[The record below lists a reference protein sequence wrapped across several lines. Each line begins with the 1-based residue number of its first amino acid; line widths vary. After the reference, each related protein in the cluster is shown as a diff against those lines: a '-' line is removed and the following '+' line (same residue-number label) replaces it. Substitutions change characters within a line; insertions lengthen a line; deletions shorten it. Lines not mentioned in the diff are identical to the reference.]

1 MVQLI
6 PNVLAPEVKSDAERR
21 LFIEFR
27 DHVTSNNYIIL
38 HSLGIAEHT
47 NNIFGEIDFV
57 ILCHEGVLCLEVKGG
72 IISRVN
78 GEWEFTNRY
87 GKRTRKNEGPF
98 QQVQGNM
105 QSLLQYMQRRV
116 GQYDPLVRCQYA
128 CAVAMPDCYFNET
141 GVDIIP
147 EILVDAKKSWDL
159 DYLVS
164 QAFTYWRKTC
174 YEIHGFEGNRL
185 TDDEMSRLA
194 KLLRGDFQFVPS
206 MKDSVDRTVTELLS
220 LTEEQYEILES
231 LSENPKTLVAGVA
244 GSGKT
249 LIALE
254 QAKRAFW
261 EGKKVLYL
269 CYNCSIAQ
277 YVSYQFEKEC
287 VDVAAVTLHAF
298 MMRICGIEG
307 GNGFDTLFYE
317 IELPQEFLHQKI
329 PEYDL
334 LIIDEGQDLLCENY
348 FNCLNALIKGGFQ
361 EGYWSIYY
369 DPNQNIFNSQGQL
382 SNILATLRDRAHA
395 MSWTLRT
402 NCRNTKEIVNANIL
416 LTNIANQGRP
426 KVSGPQVQY
435 VSYASKL
442 DEGVKINTII
452 RSLRESGFI
461 GSDFIILSKYSL
473 ENSRN
478 GLRQIELD
486 KVLGTIKT
494 TGQLWKAKKNEIRF
508 STVSAFKGLETKI
521 VIMIDVDRL
530 MDDDVRLLNYVA
542 VSRACAMLYVLYD
555 QQVEQERQNMIL
567 SGFTLL

>member
-1 MVQLI
+1 MIQLI

-27 DHVTSNNYIIL
+27 DHKTSNNYIIL

-98 QQVQGNM
+98 HQAQGNM

-128 CAVAMPDCYFNET
+128 CAVAMPDCQFTET
-141 GVDIIP
+141 GIDIIP
-147 EILVDAKKSWDL
+147 EILVDAKNPWDL
-159 DYLVS
+159 DRLVS

-174 YEIHGFEGNRL
+174 HEIHGFEGNRM
-185 TDDEMSRLA
+185 TDDEMTRLA
-194 KLLRGDFQFVPS
+194 NLLRGDFQFVPS
-206 MKDSVDRTVTELLS
+206 MKDSVDRTVMELLS
-220 LTEEQYEILES
+220 LTEEQYEVLES
-231 LSENPKTLVAGVA
+231 LSENPRTLVSGVA

-249 LIALE
+249 LIAME
-254 QAKRAFW
+254 QARRAYW

-269 CYNCSIAQ
+269 CYNRGIAQ

-287 VDVAAVTLHAF
+287 VEVEAVTLHAL

-307 GNGFDTLFYE
+307 GSDFDKQFYE
-317 IELPQEFLHQKI
+317 IELPQEFLHQII
-329 PEYDL
+329 PTYDL

-348 FNCLNALIKGGFQ
+348 YKCLNALIKGSFQ

-369 DPNQNIFNSQGQL
+369 DPNQNIFNSHGQL
-382 SNILATLRDRAHA
+382 SNILAALRDRAHA

-426 KVSGPQVQY
+426 RVSGPQVHY
-435 VSYASKL
+435 VSYANKL
-442 DEGVKINTII
+442 DEGEKINTII

-461 GSDFIILSKYSL
+461 GGDFIVLSKYSL
-473 ENSRN
+473 TNARN
-478 GLRQIELD
+478 GLRQTELD
-486 KVLGTIKT
+486 KDLGTIKT

-530 MDDDVRLLNYVA
+530 MDDDARLLNYVA
-542 VSRACAMLYVLYD
+542 ASRACAMLYVLYD